1 MILSTIS
8 VTLFVVAALS
18 TSAEARSEESFVLR
32 VFNPDYHPSE
42 EEMCAVLRKAELES
56 HGYTKE
62 LTTSLTT
69 RENTTNLTYEK
80 RHFYY
85 RTVDC
90 SRAQEVAQ
98 ELETLLPDAYE
109 VTLRN
114 KVYNEIKAR
123 NLANMK
129 KCKVGVEVHFKN
141 GGGCKGGIKRSK
153 REAGGCFIC
162 TCCKADAQ

>member
-1 MILSTIS
+1 MTLSTIS

-18 TSAEARSEESFVLR
+18 TSAEARSEESLVLR
-32 VFNPDYHPSE
+32 VFNPDYHPSD
-42 EEMCAVLRKAELES
+42 EEMLAILRKADLES

-62 LTTSLTT
+62 LTTSLTS
-69 RENTTNLTYEK
+69 RENITNLTYEK

-141 GGGCKGGIKRSK
+141 GGGCKGGRKRSK
-153 REAGGCFIC
+153 RDSCDCWIC
-162 TCCKADAQ
+162 IIIKSEE